1 VTDQEE
7 LADDHTALDCG
18 NRAVQERRWNHKI
31 FLPTTTKMYFIKYI
45 DKELSLHPSRFNED
59 VFKMLKKSLYDEE
72 EGTCNGEYFTICIMD
87 FHSISAGKVRL
98 GSGMGE
104 YKITYR
110 AIIWK
115 PFKGETVGQNC
126 TVLTMK
132 HFN

>member
-1 VTDQEE
+1 
-7 LADDHTALDCG
+7 
-18 NRAVQERRWNHKI
+18 
-31 FLPTTTKMYFIKYI
+31 MYFIKYI

-87 FHSISAGKVRL
+87 FHNISAGKVRL

-115 PFKGETVGQNC
+115 PFKGETVGHNC
-126 TVLTMK
+126 AASVIGLSTDVEKIRSTAWSRMSLLTVSLPRLVL
-132 HFN
+132 